1 VIFETQ
7 ITPGSIR
14 ANPALLE
21 RAVLNVLDN
30 AAKWS
35 PPNGTVT
42 IWLQRRD
49 IWTLDVRDQGPGID
63 AEDLPRVFDRF
74 YRAQTARSMAG
85 SGLGLAIVR
94 KVIGDHGGTV
104 VASNPPGGG
113 TLIHIELPT
122 VAEHEPD
129 AVAPSSETE
138 PGEPYLV
145 GKAVYPPGWVHPGD
159 DISPAPSPTMGSTA
173 R

>member
-1 VIFETQ
+1 
-7 ITPGSIR
+7 
-14 ANPALLE
+14 
-21 RAVLNVLDN
+21 VLNVLDN

-42 IWLQRRD
+42 VWLQRQDR
-49 IWTLDVRDQGPGID
+49 WTLDVRDQGPGID

-104 VASNPPGGG
+104 AASNPPGGG

-129 AVAPSSETE
+129 AVASSSEAQ
-138 PGEPYLV
+138 PAEPYLV
-145 GKAVYPPGWVHPGD
+145 GDPVDQSSRVHLSD
-159 DISPAPSPTMGSTA
+159 NISPAPSPTLGSTA